1 MSSEI
6 REQRLQEG
14 CCPNCGTQLYKII
27 PQSKT
32 KANVMSKM
40 SMFNNKSQDMSS
52 NYPKKEPLNIPGV
65 VERGQCVKCANGN
78 TATTTVS
85 SSDVVEDTLTS
96 SSPIAIGEHLSDVA
110 APVKAVPVTISPPSI
125 NDNDMARKPPPSSPV
140 VGNLKQPPETLL
152 AAAMKKEEESSSS
165 GSEEESDSDDS
176 SYYTTSSGDGESLED
191 VDMLID
197 TQMHRLESDQASSDL
212 VNTLKKNAKFNASGQ
227 VGDYIPPGKGGIDA
241 VVDSDG
247 IVIDD
252 RKPAA
257 KPTVE
262 ESSDQ
267 LRKLQLE
274 AVAID
279 MACLEA
285 TNSKPQDD
293 TKLQCPSGM
302 SPDVFYELPPE
313 MQKEVL
319 AQEARKSFN
328 AAATTSSSDIDP
340 ETLASLPDNIRQEVL
355 EQARREQQQKTD
367 SIAAAAAAAAA
378 SSSIDRLEDMK
389 KHKLSVSTTA
399 FLSDCDIN
407 AEDYE
412 KFPEEVKNDI
422 MKEKKRRDSKT
433 SIEPLGQAQLDDLD
447 SSGYDRETLAS
458 LPEELRNEVL
468 EEERRKKEK
477 KRRESQASGNRPS
490 AVGAHSVSN
499 VPAGYDPET
508 FAELPEEMK
517 RELLDDATRRQQ
529 SGGGGRYSADGYDYE
544 SIVDAQVVSAQP
556 MRSGGGTATSC
567 TYEGEYN
574 IMGKRHG
581 DGELKWANGDK
592 YVGKFKNGYI
602 DGRGTINFHDGKF
615 VLHFQ

>member
-1 MSSEI
+1 MSAEI

-27 PQSKT
+27 SQS

-40 SMFNNKSQDMSS
+40 SMFNNKSQDASS
-52 NYPKKEPLNIPGV
+52 NYPKKEPLNIPGI

-78 TATTTVS
+78 TNIALS
-85 SSDVVEDTLTS
+85 SSDVVDTLTS
-96 SSPIAIGEHLSDVA
+96 SSPIAIGEHMSDVA
-110 APVKAVPVTISPPSI
+110 APVKAVPVTISPTSI
-125 NDNDMARKPPPSSPV
+125 NDMARKPPPSSPV

-227 VGDYIPPGKGGIDA
+227 VGDYIPGKGGSDA
-241 VVDSDG
+241 IVDSNG
-247 IVIDD
+247 IIIDD

-274 AVAID
+274 AAAID

-293 TKLQCPSGM
+293 TKMLQCPSGM

-319 AQEARKSFN
+319 AQEARKSSN
-328 AAATTSSSDIDP
+328 AAATTFSDIDP

-367 SIAAAAAAAAA
+367 SIAAAAAAAT

-389 KHKLSVSTTA
+389 KHKLSASTTA

-412 KFPEEVKNDI
+412 KFPEEIKNDI

-433 SIEPLGQAQLDDLD
+433 SIEPLGQTQLEDLD
-447 SSGYDRETLAS
+447 TSGYDRETLAS

-517 RELLDDATRRQQ
+517 RELLDDAARRQQ
-529 SGGGGRYSADGYDYE
+529 SGGGRYSADGYDYE
-544 SIVDAQVVSAQP
+544 SIVDAQVVPAQP

>member
-14 CCPNCGTQLYKII
+14 CCPNCGIQLYKII
-27 PQSKT
+27 SKS

-52 NYPKKEPLNIPGV
+52 NYPKKEPLNIPGI

-78 TATTTVS
+78 TNIAVS

-96 SSPIAIGEHLSDVA
+96 SSPIAIGEHMLDVA
-110 APVKAVPVTISPPSI
+110 APVKAVPVTISPSI
-125 NDNDMARKPPPSSPV
+125 NDNVMARKPPPSSPV

-152 AAAMKKEEESSSS
+152 AAAMKKEKEESSSS
-165 GSEEESDSDDS
+165 GSEESDSDDS

-227 VGDYIPPGKGGIDA
+227 VGDYIPPGKGGIDT

-257 KPTVE
+257 KPTVK

-267 LRKLQLE
+267 LCKLQLE
-274 AVAID
+274 AAAID

-285 TNSKPQDD
+285 TNSKPQDN
-293 TKLQCPSGM
+293 TKKLQCPSGM

-319 AQEARKSFN
+319 AQEARKSYN
-328 AAATTSSSDIDP
+328 ASESSDIDP

-355 EQARREQQQKTD
+355 EQARREQQQKANSTSAD
-367 SIAAAAAAAAA
+367 TAAI

-389 KHKLSVSTTA
+389 KQKLSASTTA

-412 KFPEEVKNDI
+412 NFPDEVKKDI
-422 MKEKKRRDSKT
+422 MKEKQRRDSKT
-433 SIEPLGQAQLDDLD
+433 NIEPMNQAQLDDLD

-517 RELLDDATRRQQ
+517 RELLDDAARRQQ
-529 SGGGGRYSADGYDYE
+529 SGGGRYSADGYDYE

-556 MRSGGGTATSC
+556 IRSGGGTATSC

-615 VLHFQ
+615 VLYFQ

>member
-1 MSSEI
+1 
-6 REQRLQEG
+6 
-14 CCPNCGTQLYKII
+14 
-27 PQSKT
+27 
-32 KANVMSKM
+32 MSKM

-65 VERGQCVKCANGN
+65 VERGQCVKCANGSTN
-78 TATTTVS
+78 IAVS

-96 SSPIAIGEHLSDVA
+96 SSPIAIGEHMTDVA
-110 APVKAVPVTISPPSI
+110 APVKAVPVTISPPAI
-125 NDNDMARKPPPSSPV
+125 NDMARKPPPSSPV

-152 AAAMKKEEESSSS
+152 AATMKKEEESSSS

-191 VDMLID
+191 VDLLID

-227 VGDYIPPGKGGIDA
+227 VGDYIPPGKGGIDT
-241 VVDSDG
+241 VVDSNG

-267 LRKLQLE
+267 LRELQFE
-274 AVAID
+274 AAAID

-293 TKLQCPSGM
+293 TKKLQCPSGM

-319 AQEARKSFN
+319 AQEARKSSN

-367 SIAAAAAAAAA
+367 STAAAAAAAAA
-378 SSSIDRLEDMK
+378 ATSSSIDRLEDMK
-389 KHKLSVSTTA
+389 KQKLSASTTA
-399 FLSDCDIN
+399 FLSDCEIN

-412 KFPEEVKNDI
+412 NFPDEVKKDI
-422 MKEKKRRDSKT
+422 MKEKQRRDSKT
-433 SIEPLGQAQLDDLD
+433 NIEPMNQAQLEDLD

-517 RELLDDATRRQQ
+517 RELLDDAARRQQ
-529 SGGGGRYSADGYDYE
+529 SGGGRYSADGYDYE

-602 DGRGTINFHDGKF
+602 DGRGTINFHDGKLCYIF
-615 VLHFQ
+615 NEQRSSDLVH

>member
-1 MSSEI
+1 MSAEI

-14 CCPNCGTQLYKII
+14 CCPSCGVQLYKII
-27 PQSKT
+27 SK

-40 SMFNNKSQDMSS
+40 SMFNNKSQDTSS
-52 NYPKKEPLNIPGV
+52 NYPKMEPLNIPGV

-78 TATTTVS
+78 TTITVS
-85 SSDVVEDTLTS
+85 SSDVVGDTFTS
-96 SSPIAIGEHLSDVA
+96 SSPIAIGEHMTDVA
-110 APVKAVPVTISPPSI
+110 APVKAAPVTISPPFN
-125 NDNDMARKPPPSSPV
+125 NDNNMARKPPPSSPA
-140 VGNLKQPPETLL
+140 VGNLKQPPEILGLKAQQAT
-152 AAAMKKEEESSSS
+152 MKKEAEESSSS
-165 GSEEESDSDDS
+165 GSEEESDSDNS

-212 VNTLKKNAKFNASGQ
+212 VNTLKKNATFNASGQ
-227 VGDYIPPGKGGIDA
+227 VGDYIPGKGGSDT
-241 VVDSDG
+241 VVDSNG
-247 IVIDD
+247 IIIDD

-274 AVAID
+274 AAAID

-285 TNSKPQDD
+285 TNRKPQDD
-293 TKLQCPSGM
+293 TKKLQCPSGM

-319 AQEARKSFN
+319 AQETRKSSN
-328 AAATTSSSDIDP
+328 AADIDP

-355 EQARREQQQKTD
+355 EQARREQQQNVNST
-367 SIAAAAAAAAA
+367 AAAAAT

-389 KHKLSVSTTA
+389 KHKLSASTTA

-433 SIEPLGQAQLDDLD
+433 SIEPLGQAQLEDLD
-447 SSGYDRETLAS
+447 TSGYDRETLAS

-490 AVGAHSVSN
+490 TVGAHSVSN

-517 RELLDDATRRQQ
+517 RELLDDAARRQQ
-529 SGGGGRYSADGYDYE
+529 SGGGRYSADGYDYE

-615 VLHFQ
+615 VLHF